1 MKHRIAVGG
10 VAGLALLV
18 GSVVAANDLKSGPQP
33 GDTVIKSFNVINVTG
48 EYAPDTRGLV

>member
-18 GSVVAANDLKSGPQP
+18 GSVMAANDLKSGPQP
-33 GDTVIKSFNVINVTG
+33 GDTVRTPFNVKNITG
-48 EYAPDTRGLV
+48 KYAPKTLCLV

>member
-10 VAGLALLV
+10 VAGLALLI

-33 GDTVIKSFNVINVTG
+33 GDTVKDAFNVKNVTG
-48 EYAPDTRGLV
+48 KFAPKTLCLV

>member
-33 GDTVIKSFNVINVTG
+33 GDTVIKAFNVINVTG
-48 EYAPDTRGLV
+48 EYAPDTLCLV